1 MKNLKIRISKIDSI
15 ILRFFFVLF
24 WIIAANLVVLYVFIL
39 FFFLHLPNLV
49 FFCLSPSLFFFKYK
63 MESKFKIL
71 ICRIKCHTLFAF
83 DDLFEIVLNY
93 FSP

>member
-1 MKNLKIRISKIDSI
+1 MKNFKIRISKIDSI

-39 FFFLHLPNLV
+39 FCFTFTE
-49 FFCLSPSLFFFKYK
+49 FSIFMSLSLSFFFKYK

>member
-39 FFFLHLPNLV
+39 FFTEFSIFLS
-49 FFCLSPSLFFFKYK
+49 LSLSFFKYK